1 MDYRELMKQA
11 IEIRERAYTPYSG
24 YQVGAAL
31 LSKSGKVYRG
41 CNVENAAYSPGIC
54 AERTAFVKAVCEG
67 EREFSAIAVIGGKA
81 GGSLEL
87 APPCGICRQVM
98 REFCDPDTFEIVLGT
113 GSEDLQVYTLSQLLP
128 MSFGPENLKKQETV

>member
-1 MDYRELMKQA
+1 MEYKELMKQA
-11 IEIRERAYTPYSG
+11 IEIRDRAYTPYSN

-31 LSKSGKVYRG
+31 LSKSGRIFCG

-54 AERTAFVKAVCEG
+54 AERTAFVKAVSEG
-67 EREFSAIAVIGGKA
+67 EREFSAIAVIGGVA
-81 GGSLEL
+81 GGSMEL

-113 GSEDLQVYTLSQLLP
+113 GVEDYQVYTLSQLLP
-128 MSFGPENLKKQETV
+128 MSFGPENLEKKEMA

>member
-1 MDYRELMKQA
+1 MDYKKLMKQA

-31 LSKSGKVYRG
+31 LSKSGKVFCG

-54 AERTAFVKAVCEG
+54 AERTAFVKAVSEG
-67 EREFSAIAVIGGKA
+67 EREFSAIAVIGGAA
-81 GGSLEL
+81 GGPLEL
-87 APPCGICRQVM
+87 APPCGLCRQVM

-113 GSEDLQVYTLSQLLP
+113 STEDYQVYNLSQLLP
-128 MSFGPENLKKQETV
+128 MSFGPENLEKKEMT

>member
-1 MDYRELMKQA
+1 MDYKELMEQA
-11 IEIRERAYTPYSG
+11 IEVRKRAYTPYSH

-31 LSKSGKVYRG
+31 LSKSGKVFLG

-54 AERTAFVKAVCEG
+54 AERTAFVKAVSEG
-67 EREFSAIAVIGGKA
+67 EREFQAIAVIGGAA
-81 GGSLEL
+81 GGPLEL

-113 GSEDLQVYTLSQLLP
+113 STEDYQIYTLSQLLP
-128 MSFGPENLKKQETV
+128 LSFGPENLEKKEMA

>member
-1 MDYRELMKQA
+1 MDYKELMEQA
-11 IEIRERAYTPYSG
+11 IEARKRAYTPYSH

-31 LSKSGKVYRG
+31 LSKSGKVFPG

-54 AERTAFVKAVCEG
+54 AERTAFVKAVSEG
-67 EREFSAIAVIGGKA
+67 EREFQAIAVIGGAA
-81 GGSLEL
+81 GGPLEL

-113 GSEDLQVYTLSQLLP
+113 STEDYQIYTLSQLLP
-128 MSFGPENLKKQETV
+128 LSFGPENLEKKEMA

>member
-1 MDYRELMKQA
+1 MDYKELMRQA
-11 IEIRERAYTPYSG
+11 IEMRERAYTPYSG

-31 LSKSGKVYRG
+31 LSKSGTEYWG

-54 AERTAFVKAVCEG
+54 AERTAFVKAVSEG
-67 EREFSAIAVIGGKA
+67 EREFSAIAVIGGAA

-98 REFCDPDTFEIVLGT
+98 REFCNPDTFEIVLGT
-113 GSEDLQVYTLSQLLP
+113 GPEDYKVYTLSQLLP
-128 MSFGPENLKKQETV
+128 LSFGPENLEKQENV

>member
-1 MDYRELMKQA
+1 MDYKELMEQA
-11 IEIRERAYTPYSG
+11 IEVRKRAYTPYSH

-31 LSKSGKVYRG
+31 LSKSGKVFLG

-54 AERTAFVKAVCEG
+54 AERTAFVKAVSEG
-67 EREFSAIAVIGGKA
+67 EREFQAIAVIGGA
-81 GGSLEL
+81 VGGPLEL

-113 GSEDLQVYTLSQLLP
+113 STEDYQIYTLSQLLP
-128 MSFGPENLKKQETV
+128 LSFGPENLEKKEMA

>member
-54 AERTAFVKAVCEG
+54 AERTAFVKAVSEG

-113 GSEDLQVYTLSQLLP
+113 GPQDLQVYTLSQLLP
-128 MSFGPENLKKQETV
+128 MSFGPGNLKKQETV